1 LSPLFRVDY
10 LPQTPHSMFGGQC
23 MCRRQH
29 AFFVSFA
36 RSDRTG
42 RAPDRRLTAGMCRR
56 RHALF
61 VLSPVVTAPPSRRR
75 YRMTITPSALRVYPP
90 QTLLEERMRLAA
102 HVCAASARCDRGGTS
117 THCCDKV
124 RETYPAVPGG
134 GRTPGR
140 AWRPM
145 CAA

>member
-1 LSPLFRVDY
+1 
-10 LPQTPHSMFGGQC
+10 

-29 AFFVSFA
+29 ALYLFA
-36 RSDRTG
+36 RRDR
-42 RAPDRRLTAGMCRR
+42 PPPRRLG
-56 RHALF
+56 
-61 VLSPVVTAPPSRRR
+61 
-75 YRMTITPSALRVYPP
+75 YRMTMTPSALRVYPP

-102 HVCAASARCDRGGTS
+102 HVCAAT

-124 RETYPAVPGG
+124 RETFPTVPGG